1 MVEKIVIPAKAGI
14 QDVRDLHDLDSGSP
28 LRSARNDG
36 DSGLSQ
42 CHSVLNP
49 LFRGPDAA
57 QWNPGNPLAAPD
69 VLHPCGRAVILPGA
83 E

>member
-1 MVEKIVIPAKAGI
+1 MLEKIVIPAKAGI
-14 QDVRDLHDLDSGSP
+14 QDVRALHDLDSGSP

-36 DSGLSQ
+36 DSGLGQ

-49 LFRGPDAA
+49 LFCSPDAA
-57 QWNPGNPLAAPD
+57 QRNPGKPFAAPE
-69 VLHPCGRAVILPGA
+69 VLRPCRRAVILPGA

>member
-14 QDVRDLHDLDSGSP
+14 QDVRALHDLDSGSP

-49 LFRGPDAA
+49 LFCSPDAA
-57 QWNPGNPLAAPD
+57 QWNPGKPFAAPD
-69 VLHPCGRAVILPGA
+69 VLSPCGRAIILTRA